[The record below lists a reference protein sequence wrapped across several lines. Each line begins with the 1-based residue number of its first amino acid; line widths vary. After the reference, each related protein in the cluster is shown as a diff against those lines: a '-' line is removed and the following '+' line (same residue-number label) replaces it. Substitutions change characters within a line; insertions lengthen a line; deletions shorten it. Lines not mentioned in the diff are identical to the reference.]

1 MTDQVMPRY
10 LPIDTYDAES
20 PVLFINTHKELSDM
34 AACAMHRFVVVRDLA
49 DTLSSLN
56 LKGIS
61 DFDLTRVTSAV
72 HLLMRE
78 GCAILDVIQARAAQ
92 REEAPKPRFSGWP
105 LRWQASS
112 HRGLWRTQVCRQ
124 SHNLWEPGLPAM
136 ASVRP
141 AHHSLTLI
149 YSLAQRMYSSGWV

>member
-78 GCAILDVIQARAAQ
+78 GCAILDVIQARTAQ
-92 REEAPKPRFSGWP
+92 REEAYKTP
-105 LRWQASS
+105 
-112 HRGLWRTQVCRQ
+112 V
-124 SHNLWEPGLPAM
+124 
-136 ASVRP
+136 
-141 AHHSLTLI
+141 
-149 YSLAQRMYSSGWV
+149 

>member
-78 GCAILDVIQARAAQ
+78 GCAILDVIQARAMQ
-92 REEAPKPRFSGWP
+92 REEAYKTP
-105 LRWQASS
+105 
-112 HRGLWRTQVCRQ
+112 V
-124 SHNLWEPGLPAM
+124 
-136 ASVRP
+136 
-141 AHHSLTLI
+141 
-149 YSLAQRMYSSGWV
+149 

>member
-1 MTDQVMPRY
+1 MSEQVIPRY

-78 GCAILDVIQARAAQ
+78 GCAILDVIQARAMQ
-92 REEAPKPRFSGWP
+92 REEAYKTP
-105 LRWQASS
+105 
-112 HRGLWRTQVCRQ
+112 V
-124 SHNLWEPGLPAM
+124 
-136 ASVRP
+136 
-141 AHHSLTLI
+141 
-149 YSLAQRMYSSGWV
+149 

>member
-10 LPIDTYDAES
+10 IPIDTYDAES
-20 PVLFINTHKELSDM
+20 PVLYINTHKELSDM

-78 GCAILDVIQARAAQ
+78 GCAILNVIQARAMQ
-92 REEAPKPRFSGWP
+92 REEAYKTP
-105 LRWQASS
+105 
-112 HRGLWRTQVCRQ
+112 
-124 SHNLWEPGLPAM
+124 
-136 ASVRP
+136 
-141 AHHSLTLI
+141 I
-149 YSLAQRMYSSGWV
+149 

>member
-10 LPIDTYDAES
+10 LPIDTYDAGS

-78 GCAILDVIQARAAQ
+78 GCAILDVIQARAMQ
-92 REEAPKPRFSGWP
+92 REEAYKTP
-105 LRWQASS
+105 
-112 HRGLWRTQVCRQ
+112 V
-124 SHNLWEPGLPAM
+124 
-136 ASVRP
+136 
-141 AHHSLTLI
+141 
-149 YSLAQRMYSSGWV
+149 